1 MSNKDL
7 HKERADLLTI
17 LEHYESGG
25 VTRFD
30 DDNGAAT
37 SEMNEQRIALV
48 KRRIADLDEKI
59 ARASDA

>member
-1 MSNKDL
+1 MSRKDL

-17 LEHYESGG
+17 LKHYESGG
-25 VTRFD
+25 VTHFD
-30 DDNGAAT
+30 DDNGAPT

-59 ARASDA
+59 ARDSNA